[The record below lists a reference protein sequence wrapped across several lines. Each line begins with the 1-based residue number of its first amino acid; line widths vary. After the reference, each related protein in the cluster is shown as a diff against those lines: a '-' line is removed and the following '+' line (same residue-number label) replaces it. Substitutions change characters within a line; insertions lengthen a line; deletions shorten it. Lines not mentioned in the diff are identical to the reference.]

1 MSYAGRVTRLGDRS
15 GAYRVLIGRPEG
27 KRPLGRPRSRWDD
40 DDGDDDDNDNDDD
53 AYDYDDNKNKI
64 IMIIII
70 IIVIIWIFKKWDG
83 QA

>member
-40 DDGDDDDNDNDDD
+40 DDGDDDDDDDNDDD

-64 IMIIII
+64 IIII